1 MTFHAVHSRGPFR
14 LSRDHRLLLWLAVA
28 VWIGIG
34 DGNVAAQ
41 TSSNSGVQQLEGE
54 FIVKFRSG
62 TRQRADI
69 SARAET
75 NRVVQR
81 RFHQLGW
88 QQLRF
93 SNRSS
98 QQEAIE
104 QLRRDPDVLSVEPN
118 YEVQALPEFPPL
130 ITAASRPA
138 IPPTTGDDPLRASQ
152 WALTKVSAPA
162 AWQITTGSADVVV
175 AVIDTGINYRHED
188 LAANMWRNPGEIPGN
203 GIDDDG
209 NGKVDDVYGIDTA
222 DDARGNDSDPFD
234 QGANGFYHGSL
245 VAGIIGARAQN
256 GVGITGFNWS
266 VQLMSVRAIRAS
278 NLVTL
283 ADELEALDY
292 VLMMKNRGINIR
304 VVNMS
309 YGGFRFSIA
318 EREALAALD
327 RAGILL
333 CVAGGNDGRNND
345 TSPVYPASHPLSGL
359 IAVAATDGEDQLARF
374 PVRGSSNFGRTNVDL
389 AAPGLNIPSTFGP
402 GTNDY
407 HAAFFGTSA
416 ATPHVAGAAALL
428 ASANPA
434 ATSADLKRALLES
447 VDLIPALAGRMVS
460 NGRLN
465 IARALEHPLIAVGPP
480 MVTRHPEAQTVV
492 LSNKLTLTAAVYGQH
507 PRTVQWFHHA
517 APVAGGTNTTLLIE
531 RTKFADAGDYRLMVS
546 NLFATATSH
555 VASVTILPLLI
566 TGPLLDQTVKAGAAA
581 RFQATVSGPKPL
593 HYQWQFNGANLS
605 GATNET
611 LKLSKLKLPHD
622 GEYSFIVSN
631 LFGAATS
638 AVAKL
643 TVLVK
648 PVLLQPPLSQSIV
661 QGGGATFSVG
671 FSGNPGPFSVE
682 WQKGSTTY
690 ASNAVTSFQDFFTL
704 QNVQAPQAGTWRVIV
719 RNPASSSGTRHS
731 FTIKILADADQDGL
745 PDVWEKSLGFPTN
758 IAANVFADRDGDGL
772 TDHAEFIAGTN
783 PTNAQSRL
791 AILGV
796 LQTSNAT
803 TLTFSAASNRTYTVE
818 RLSDGFGADWQR
830 LTDVLATKTN
840 RLISI
845 VDPSA
850 TADDATRFYRL
861 VTPRRP

>member
-14 LSRDHRLLLWLAVA
+14 LSRDPRPLLWLVA
-28 VWIGIG
+28 ALWIVIG
-34 DGNVAAQ
+34 DGDVAAQ
-41 TSSNSGVQQLEGE
+41 TSSNPGVQQVEGE

-62 TRQRADI
+62 TRQRADTL
-69 SARAET
+69 ARVET
-75 NRVVQR
+75 NRVVRR

-93 SNRSS
+93 YGRISR
-98 QQEAIE
+98 QEAIE

-118 YEVQALPEFPPL
+118 YAVQALPEFPPL

-138 IPPTTGDDPLRASQ
+138 ESPSVGDDPMRASQ
-152 WALTKVSAPA
+152 WSLAKISAPA

-203 GIDDDG
+203 RIDDDG

-234 QGANGFYHGSL
+234 QGAYGFYHGSL

-256 GVGITGFNWS
+256 GVGITGLNWS
-266 VQLMSVRAIRAS
+266 VQLMAVRAIRSS
-278 NLVTL
+278 NLITL

-292 VLMMKNRGINIR
+292 VLMMKQRGINIR

-309 YGGFRFSIA
+309 YGGLRFSIA
-318 EREALAALD
+318 EREALAAFD

-333 CVAGGNDGRNND
+333 CVAAGNDGRNND
-345 TSPVYPASHPLSGL
+345 ASPVYPASHPLSGL
-359 IAVAATDGEDQLARF
+359 IAIAATDGEDQLAKF
-374 PVRGSSNFGRTNVDL
+374 PVLGSSNFGRTNVDL
-389 AAPGLNIPSTFGP
+389 AAPGLDIPSTFGP

-407 HAAFFGTSA
+407 YAAFFGTSA

-428 ASANPA
+428 ASANPSA
-434 ATSADLKRALLES
+434 SAADLKKALLDS
-447 VDLIPALAGRMVS
+447 VDTIPALAGRMVS

-480 MVTRHPEAQTVV
+480 IVTRHPEAQTVV

-507 PRTVQWFHHA
+507 PRTVQWFHHD
-517 APVAGGTNTTLLIE
+517 APVIGGTNTTLLIE
-531 RTKFADAGDYRLMVS
+531 RTNLSDSGDYWLLVS
-546 NLFATATSH
+546 NSFGAVTSH

-566 TGPLLDQTVKAGAAA
+566 TSPLLDKTIKSGAPA
-581 RFQATVSGPKPL
+581 RFQATVSGPRPL
-593 HYQWQFNGANLS
+593 RYQWQFNGTNLP

-611 LKLSKLKLPHD
+611 LKFSKLKLQHD

-648 PVLLQPPLSQSIV
+648 PVLLHPPLSQSVV

-682 WQKGSTTY
+682 WRKGSTTY
-690 ASNAVTSFQDFFTL
+690 SSNAVEGFQDFFTL
-704 QNVQAPQAGTWRVIV
+704 QNAQTAHAGTWRVIV
-719 RNPASSSGTRHS
+719 RNPASSSGTRLS

-745 PDVWEKSLGFPTN
+745 ADTWEKSVGFPTN
-758 IAANVFADRDGDGL
+758 IAANAFTDRDGDGL
-772 TDHAEFIAGTN
+772 TDRAEFIAGTN

-791 AILGV
+791 AILGIIQV
-796 LQTSNAT
+796 SNTT
-803 TLTFSAASNRTYTVE
+803 TLTFSAVSNQTYTVE

-840 RLISI
+840 RHISV

-850 TADDATRFYRL
+850 PTDAATRFYRL